1 LASGTLSDPLLFAVF
16 VIALG
21 VIALSLVLL
30 AVVAALRLQLLAR
43 ERRLRRVI
51 ARWQP
56 LLART
61 VAGERIAVPRLL
73 SATERELVLP
83 LWNEVRESIRG
94 EAEARLDALA
104 RRAKLDRTARAMLA
118 LRGPRKKRI
127 LAINTAGYLLA
138 AECWDRLLAL
148 CRDPNPTI
156 SLTAVRAVMRV
167 DPARALPE
175 LLPLML
181 ARENWSLA
189 HLVPLLR
196 AADAGV
202 LAETLERAMSRAAG
216 GDLVRLLRLAEAL
229 PPDRTSTWAGRI
241 LEAGAPEP
249 VIEAALRLVRDPRD
263 APLVRRYLEH
273 PGWQVRVRAIGALE
287 HVAGADDVARLVA
300 ALGDREWWVRMRAA
314 RTLVRLPFLGEEELS
329 RLREAVPDR
338 FGRDALAHA
347 EAEERA
353 P

>member
-1 LASGTLSDPLLFAVF
+1 MLSDPLLFAVF
-16 VIALG
+16 LAAIG
-21 VIALSLVLL
+21 VTALSLLLL

-61 VAGERIAVPRLL
+61 VAGERFTVPRLL

-104 RRAKLDRTARAMLA
+104 RRARLDRTARAMLA
-118 LRGPRKKRI
+118 SRGPRKQRI

-138 AECWDRLLAL
+138 DECWDRLLAL

-156 SLTAVRAVMRV
+156 SLTAVRAVMRA

-181 ARENWSLA
+181 ARENWSLV

-196 AADAGV
+196 ATDAGF
-202 LAETLERAMSRAAG
+202 LAGTLERALERTAG
-216 GDLVRLLRLAEAL
+216 GERVRLLRLAEAL
-229 PPDRTSTWAGRI
+229 PPDRSSAWARKI
-241 LEAGAPEP
+241 LDAGAAEP

-287 HVAGADDVARLVA
+287 HVAGAEDVARLVA

-314 RTLVRLPFLGEEELS
+314 RTLVRLPILDEQELA
-329 RLREAVPDR
+329 RLRDGVTDR

>member
-1 LASGTLSDPLLFAVF
+1 LASGTLSDPLLYAVF
-16 VIALG
+16 LTALG
-21 VIALSLVLL
+21 VTALSLALLVL
-30 AVVAALRLQLLAR
+30 VAALRIRLLAR
-43 ERRLRRVI
+43 ERRLRLVL
-51 ARWQP
+51 ARWRP

-61 VAGERIAVPRLL
+61 VAGERVAVPALL
-73 SATERELVLP
+73 STAERRLVLP
-83 LWNEVRESIRG
+83 LWNEVRDSIRG

-118 LRGPRKKRI
+118 SRGSRKKRI

-138 AECWDRLLAL
+138 DECRDRLLEL

-156 SLTAVRAVMRV
+156 SLTAVRALMRA
-167 DPARALPE
+167 DPACALPD

-189 HLVPLLR
+189 RLVPLLR
-196 AADAGV
+196 TADAGF
-202 LAETLERAMSRAAG
+202 LAEALERALSRAAG
-216 GDLVRLLRLAEAL
+216 DELVRLLRLAEAL
-229 PPDRTSTWAGRI
+229 PPDRTSAWARNI
-241 LEAGAPEP
+241 LEAGAAEP

-273 PGWQVRVRAIGALE
+273 STWQVRVRAIGALE
-287 HVAGADDVARLVA
+287 HVAGADDVPRLVA

-314 RTLVRLPFLGEEELS
+314 RTLIRLPFLDDQELA
-329 RLREAVPDR
+329 RLRDAVPDR

>member
-1 LASGTLSDPLLFAVF
+1 MASGTLSDPLLYAVF
-16 VIALG
+16 VTALG
-21 VIALSLVLL
+21 VIALSVWLL
-30 AVVAALRLQLLAR
+30 ALVAALRLQLLAR
-43 ERRLRRVI
+43 ERRLRLVI

-61 VAGERIAVPRLL
+61 VAGERIAVPALL
-73 SATERELVLP
+73 SASERELVLP

-104 RRAKLDRTARAMLA
+104 RRAKLDRTARSMLA
-118 LRGPRKKRI
+118 SRGPRKQRI

-138 AECWDRLLAL
+138 DECRARLLAL

-156 SLTAVRAVMRV
+156 SLTAVRAVMRAE
-167 DPARALPE
+167 PARALPD

-181 ARENWSLA
+181 ARENWSLV

-196 AADAGV
+196 ATDTELLAG
-202 LAETLERAMSRAAG
+202 TLERAMPGTAG
-216 GDLVRLLRLAEAL
+216 AERVRLLRLAEAL
-229 PPDRTSTWAGRI
+229 PPDLASAWAGKI
-241 LEAGAPEP
+241 LEAGAPDP

-287 HVAGADDVARLVA
+287 HVAGAEDVTRLVA

-314 RTLVRLPFLGEEELS
+314 RTLVRLPFLDERELA
-329 RLREAVPDR
+329 RLREGVTDR

-347 EAEERA
+347 QAEERA